1 MAIPTNVTE
10 TFDRV
15 GIKPSFA
22 DVIYNISPVE
32 TPFISNAGK
41 SNATQTLHEWQTD
54 ALEPAGAN
62 AQVEGHTYGLDTRA
76 PTVKLQNYTQITAKA
91 VGVTGTDQAVSNYG
105 RGQELAYQMAKV
117 GRFFAHYKF
126 GELLGTPSGKI
137 SIQAI

>member
-41 SNATQTLHEWQTD
+41 STATQTLHE
-54 ALEPAGAN
+54 LN
-62 AQVEGHTYGLDTRA
+62 L
-76 PTVKLQNYTQITAKA
+76 
-91 VGVTGTDQAVSNYG
+91 
-105 RGQELAYQMAKV
+105 
-117 GRFFAHYKF
+117 
-126 GELLGTPSGKI
+126 
-137 SIQAI
+137 